1 MTFLRAHAKL
11 QNHVNSLGARMH
23 KQIVQG
29 AKYAWQL
36 PEIDQER
43 ALSFATTYN
52 LSLPLCH
59 TLVSRGFSS
68 KQKVEAYLFSDKE
81 RDIADAVL
89 LKDGQKAVDRINKA
103 IKDKEKILIFGDYDV
118 DGITSSSLMMSCL
131 QPLGA
136 QVNFYLPHR
145 VKEGYGLSTKVVKR
159 AAENGYKVIITVD
172 NGTTAFEQALV
183 AKELG
188 VDLIITDHH
197 RPHDTLPDA
206 FAIINPHQNNCNYP
220 FKELAGVG
228 VAFKLLSLL
237 YQQRNVPLPEKAYE
251 LLMLG
256 TIADVVPLQGE
267 NRFWVRY
274 GLRWANKNPSLSLN
288 VLKTNGKVTRTTI
301 SSTDVGFRIAP
312 QINAL
317 GRLQDPRQGVAF
329 LLGSDKQKT
338 EQIGAVLS
346 QLNQT
351 RKEIERSIF
360 EDVEQLI
367 ESGKIDLTKE
377 NIILAGSKTWPPG
390 VIGLVASRLVGKYAR
405 PTLLFHL
412 TDKGK
417 AKGSCRSI
425 EPFNIFDALQAGEH
439 LIDQFGGHAMAA
451 GLSLDIEKLEQ
462 LKEVLE
468 EQTRL
473 LLTPEDFVNKLVIDG
488 AITMGDV
495 SKKLLH
501 DMHYFQPFGAQN
513 AEPKFFMK
521 GVSLVQKPK
530 LLKDLHLKCSVFAD
544 GVIKPVIF
552 FNRPE
557 LYQSLLEQEEKP
569 FDLAVQVTENNW
581 QGKTNIEFLGLDIA
595 GVKGSQ

>member
-1 MTFLRAHAKL
+1 
-11 QNHVNSLGARMH
+11 
-23 KQIVQG
+23 
-29 AKYAWQL
+29 
-36 PEIDQER
+36 
-43 ALSFATTYN
+43 
-52 LSLPLCH
+52 
-59 TLVSRGFSS
+59 
-68 KQKVEAYLFSDKE
+68 
-81 RDIADAVL
+81 
-89 LKDGQKAVDRINKA
+89 
-103 IKDKEKILIFGDYDV
+103 
-118 DGITSSSLMMSCL
+118 
-131 QPLGA
+131 
-136 QVNFYLPHR
+136 
-145 VKEGYGLSTKVVKR
+145 
-159 AAENGYKVIITVD
+159 
-172 NGTTAFEQALV
+172 
-183 AKELG
+183 
-188 VDLIITDHH
+188 
-197 RPHDTLPDA
+197 
-206 FAIINPHQNNCNYP
+206 
-220 FKELAGVG
+220 LAGVG

-237 YQQRNVPLPEKAYE
+237 YEQRNLPLPQKAYE

-256 TIADVVPLQGE
+256 TIADVVPLTGE

-274 GLRWANKNPSLSLN
+274 GLQWVNKNPSLSLN
-288 VLKTNGKVTRTTI
+288 VLKVNGKVTNSTL

-329 LLGSDKQKT
+329 LLGSDQHKT
-338 EQIGAVLS
+338 EQIGKVLCE
-346 QLNQT
+346 LNQV
-351 RKEIERSIF
+351 RKEMERSIF

-367 ESGKIDLTKE
+367 ESGKIDLSKE
-377 NIILAGSKTWPPG
+377 NVILAASKNWPPG

-425 EPFNIFDALQAGEH
+425 EPFNIFEALQSGEH

-451 GLSLDIEKLEQ
+451 GLSLDMEKLEQ

-473 LLTPEDFVNKLVIDG
+473 LLKPEDFINKLVIDG
-488 AITMGDV
+488 RIEMGDIG
-495 SKKLLH
+495 KKLMH
-501 DMHYFQPFGAQN
+501 DMQYFQPFGAKN

-521 GVSLVQKPK
+521 AVSLVQKPK

-557 LYQSLLEQEEKP
+557 LYQPLLQQEEEP
-569 FDLAVQVTENNW
+569 FDIALQVTENHW

-595 GVKGSQ
+595 GMKEIE